1 MPRLAARPDLCYDV
15 FETALGWVAA
25 VASSRGVVRM
35 SLPEKSPESAVDAV
49 RPEALTARL
58 DPGQLGEVRRL
69 VQAYCAGEDA
79 DLSAIPIDTTGSSP
93 FFAKAWEACRSIP
106 RGETR
111 SYAWLAAAAGSPR
124 GARGA
129 GQAMARNRVALLVP
143 CHRVI
148 AADGSLHGFGGAG
161 LPMKERLLRLEAKAK

>member
-1 MPRLAARPDLCYDV
+1 MPRPAGRSDLHYDV

-35 SLPEKSPESAVDAV
+35 SMPERSPEIAVDTIS
-49 RPEALTARL
+49 PEALTAHL
-58 DPGQLGEVRRL
+58 DPGSLDEVRRL

-79 DLSAIPIDTTGSSP
+79 DLSAIPIDTAGSPP

-148 AADGSLHGFGGAG
+148 AADGSLHGFGGSG
-161 LPMKERLLRLEAKAK
+161 LPMKARLLRLEQAK

>member
-1 MPRLAARPDLCYDV
+1 MPDLRFDA

-25 VASSRGVVRM
+25 VASSRGVLRM
-35 SLPEKSPESAVDAV
+35 SLPEPSAERATDHV
-49 RPEALTARL
+49 RPEIEAASL
-58 DPGQLGEVRRL
+58 DPESLQDLRQL
-69 VQAYCAGEDA
+69 VQAYCAGEDV
-79 DLSAIPIDTTGSSP
+79 DLCGIPIDASAASP
-93 FFAKAWEACRSIP
+93 FFAKAWEACRTIP

-148 AADGSLHGFGGAG
+148 AASGALHGFGGSKG
-161 LPMKERLLRLEAKAK
+161 LTMKQQLLDLEMR